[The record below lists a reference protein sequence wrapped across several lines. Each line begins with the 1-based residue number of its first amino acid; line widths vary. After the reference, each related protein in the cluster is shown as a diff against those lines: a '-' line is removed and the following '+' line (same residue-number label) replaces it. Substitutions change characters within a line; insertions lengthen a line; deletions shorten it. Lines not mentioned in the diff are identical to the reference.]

1 MLMSICMV
9 LTANAG
15 QIYLIGSDGTWAPDH
30 ASATLTETATAGVY
44 EGEVTFTGN
53 YFAVVKSLANAKD
66 WTTLNSADNR
76 FSASNL
82 TIGDECR
89 LDQTGDKSSNLT
101 QLGLYKVTVDLN
113 KLTIKLVVVEEAA
126 DKYYVAGVDALGL
139 DWTGKNEDL
148 LMTTTD
154 KTTYTFTKENLT
166 LESGIE
172 YGFKVVKNGS
182 TWIPDGDNITIKV
195 TETGKYTVTFT
206 YVVGESE
213 PTATATKT
221 GNAEA
226 TKHTYTV
233 YGNFEGEES
242 WKDFNMTESPEGTWT
257 AVITGVAA
265 GTYKF
270 KVRADEE
277 WNIEYPKGQGNNE
290 TVTVAKDNTT
300 VTIVYVED
308 PQGITVTQ
316 TVPTAIDRVN
326 AEADNAPAY
335 NLAGMKA
342 NKGLVIKNNKKYILR

>member
-15 QIYLIGSDGTWAPDH
+15 EIYLIGSDGTWEPNH

-53 YFAVVKSLANAKD
+53 YFAVVKNLASAGD
-66 WTTLNSADNR
+66 WDTLNSTDNR
-76 FSASNL
+76 FAASNFSV
-82 TIGDECR
+82 GKECN
-89 LDQTGDKSSNLT
+89 LDQTGDVSSKLET
-101 QLGLYKVTVDLN
+101 PGKYKVTVNLN
-113 KLTIKLVVVEEAA
+113 SMTIKLVLVEEAA

-182 TWIPDGDNITIKV
+182 TWIPGGDNITIKV

-206 YVVGESE
+206 YVVGESA

-326 AEADNAPAY
+326 ADIENAPAY